1 MIHHDEAI
9 GMPGRGPRM
18 RGFILSF
25 ISLFLL
31 LASVPLGG
39 QEAGSGGDQDGA
51 GIEAPTVIFEY
62 ESPEQREIDA
72 LLPEQEELELSDIEI
87 PLPDAEALEAGS
99 LSVPGVPPVAMVG
112 TGAGA
117 GAFYSEG
124 RIGIGADNHLLG
136 DIALY
141 KRGDGPHFS
150 VGFIHEGT
158 DGYGAEASGS
168 GYFHR
173 SDTLQASLRTETE
186 EREFDIDGRY
196 REQETGMQDFADA
209 SSLIHRFAR
218 AGAGMDFALGE
229 HFFAQLDFRAHYVSR
244 ITAGLGGSGS
254 YSDPLDEW
262 LLSPT
267 AFIRYGTEWG
277 GLRLGGNYDYYQG
290 SGEETFQSIGGLIGF
305 DLFLSSLDISAQA
318 GALWDEEEDLLFP
331 FSLRI
336 EGMAGDL
343 FHFRLKGGY
352 RSERTTYLDLWE
364 RYPFLDAAELLPLSH
379 GWYTE
384 AAAGGDIGRSFDW
397 GLRSGFEMMENS
409 VSPADLSK
417 RDSDDGLFSLRVDDA
432 AMLTAGSSLGYLP
445 VEGLR
450 LSFSWDG
457 EFMEETVIPE
467 GRHRFS
473 AGLELEEP
481 EGRYGGS
488 FDTAYAV
495 EPTSDLPVLDLGAY
509 YRLSEGVLLRLEWSD
524 MLAPLS
530 EGGRNTWGEYMD
542 PGMLLRIVTE
552 ISL

>member
-1 MIHHDEAI
+1 MMSHDLAI
-9 GMPGRGPRM
+9 RIPGRG
-18 RGFILSF
+18 
-25 ISLFLL
+25 ISQLGLLFSLAALLFLL
-31 LASVPLGG
+31 AAAPLSG
-39 QEAGSGGDQDGA
+39 QETGSDGDGDAA

-62 ESPEQREIDA
+62 ESPEQRDIDA
-72 LLPEQEELELSDIEI
+72 LLPDEEALQLSEIEI
-87 PLPDAEALEAGS
+87 PLPEAEELEAGS

-112 TGAGA
+112 PGAGA

-124 RIGIGADNHLLG
+124 RIGIGADKHLLG

-141 KRGDGPHFS
+141 KRGEGPHFS

-158 DGYGAEASGS
+158 DGYGGEASGS

-173 SDTLQASLRTETE
+173 SDTLQAALRTETE
-186 EREFDIDGRY
+186 ERELDIDGRY

-218 AGAGMDFALGE
+218 AGTGLDFALGE
-229 HFFAQLDFRAHYVSR
+229 HLLSQIDFRAHYVSR
-244 ITAGLGGSGS
+244 ITAGLGGSAS

-262 LLSPT
+262 LLSPS
-267 AFIRYGTEWG
+267 AALRYGTKWG
-277 GLRLGGNYDYYQG
+277 GLRLVGNYDYYQG
-290 SGEETFQSIGGLIGF
+290 SGEETFQSIGGFFGF
-305 DLFLSSLDISAQA
+305 DLFLASLDIASQA
-318 GALWDEEEDLLFP
+318 GILWDEEEDLLFP

-336 EGMAGDL
+336 EGMAGEL
-343 FHFRLKGGY
+343 FHFRLDGGY
-352 RSERTTYLDLWE
+352 KTERTTYLDLWE
-364 RYPFLDAAELLPLSH
+364 RYPFLDAAEGLPLSH

-384 AAAGGDIGRSFDW
+384 AAAGGSVGRSFDW
-397 GLRSGFEMMENS
+397 GFRSGFEMRENA
-409 VSPADLSK
+409 VSPADLSR
-417 RDSDDGLFSLRVDDA
+417 RDSADGLFSLRVDDA
-432 AMLTAGSSLGYLP
+432 AMLNAGSTFGYLP

-450 LSFSWDG
+450 FSFSWDG
-457 EFMEETVIPE
+457 EFLKETVIPE

-473 AGLELEEP
+473 AGLDLEEP
-481 EGRYGGS
+481 EGSYGGS
-488 FDTAYAV
+488 FDAAYAV